1 MLKPTGIC
9 LLVIAVLTGC
19 STASQN
25 ISAEYIS
32 PQQFQS
38 YDCDQLA
45 QESSRVLVRVKQLGV
60 RLDQAAAND
69 KAIGVV
75 GAVLFWPALF
85 ALGGT
90 KQQEAEYARLKG
102 EYDAVSQAQIAKKCG
117 AAKPANTKAPVSV
130 TVSVDVDK
138 DFAAVGHVEAVPFL
152 NERGREGYR
161 DWLSKKQ
168 PKAFVVAPNGTWNA
182 TWGVPQNAS
191 DESPEPMARALAR
204 CEKRAQGCKVYAVD
218 DRVVWVP

>member
-1 MLKPTGIC
+1 MYLKIAAGIS
-9 LLVIAVLTGC
+9 VVAVLAGC

-25 ISAEYIS
+25 ITAEYIS
-32 PQQFQS
+32 PIQYQS

-45 QESSRVLVRVKQLGV
+45 QESNRILVRVKQLGV
-60 RLDQAAAND
+60 RLDQASSND

-102 EYDAVSQAQIAKKCG
+102 EYDAVSQAQILKKCG
-117 AAKPANTKAPVSV
+117 SPRPASASTSV
-130 TVSVDVDK
+130 VDADK
-138 DFAAVGHVEAVPFL
+138 DFASVTNVDAVPYL
-152 NERGREGYR
+152 DARGREGYR
-161 DWLSKKQ
+161 DWVTKKA
-168 PKAFVVAPNGTWNA
+168 PKAFVIAPDGTWNA
-182 TWGVPQNAS
+182 TWGQPQKLV
-191 DESPEPMARALAR
+191 DESPDALVRALSR
-204 CEKRAQGCKVYAVD
+204 CDKRAQGCKAYAID

>member
-1 MLKPTGIC
+1 MYSKSVATLSV
-9 LLVIAVLTGC
+9 LAVLAVLVGC

-25 ISAEYIS
+25 ITAEYTS
-32 PQQFQS
+32 PVQYQS

-45 QESSRVLVRVKQLGV
+45 QESSRILVRVKQLGV
-60 RLDQAAAND
+60 RLDHAASND

-102 EYDAVSQAQIAKKCG
+102 EYDAVSQAQILKKCG
-117 AAKPANTKAPVSV
+117 ASRPTATSKPG
-130 TVSVDVDK
+130 VDVDK
-138 DFAAVGHVEAVPFL
+138 DFAAVADVDVVPYL
-152 NERGREGYR
+152 DARGREGYR
-161 DWLSKKQ
+161 DWVSKKA
-168 PKAFVVAPNGTWNA
+168 PKAFVIAPDGTWNA
-182 TWGVPQNAS
+182 TWGQPTNLVN
-191 DESPEPMARALAR
+191 ESPDALSRALSR
-204 CEKRAQGCKVYAVD
+204 CEKRAQGCKAYAVD